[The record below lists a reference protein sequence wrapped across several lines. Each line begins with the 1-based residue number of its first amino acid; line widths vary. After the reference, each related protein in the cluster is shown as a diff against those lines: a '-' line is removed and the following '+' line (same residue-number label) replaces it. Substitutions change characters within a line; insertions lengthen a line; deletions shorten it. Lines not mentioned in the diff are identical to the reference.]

1 MRDEIEWLEEEIECL
16 NDTVCRM
23 ETLIATMKAKESE
36 GLCVEKKVE
45 KKFDGKEVI
54 RHNEYNSTLEDNY
67 VKIEVEGGVIY
78 FELKDGIIEYG
89 INIKELLSFIEDS
102 KAKVPLNERGV
113 K

>member
-1 MRDEIEWLEEEIECL
+1 MELALFNERRTRFTTRERVGRVFEDISALERSGVSSKEINGSKRMR
-16 NDTVCRM
+16 
-23 ETLIATMKAKESE
+23 
-36 GLCVEKKVE
+36 
-45 KKFDGKEVI
+45 KEVI

-67 VKIEVEGGVIY
+67 VKIEVEDGVIY

>member
-36 GLCVEKKVE
+36 GLCAE